1 MDSGDHPTT
10 SVPPTEI
17 DSDSD
22 DQSRV
27 PMDSDDPW
35 QDSLIDALE
44 RDIEASSSHA
54 DQESLDSQLTQN
66 ENPNE
71 PLAARLSECCASA
84 TTSGVHW
91 SLTEDFIDRVGQVLA
106 GALHQPW
113 FRIAQC
119 FDVMDLRD
127 FQGCVNHAIQ
137 WIEVNRAQ
145 WSDYKIGITENPLR
159 RWCND
164 DHGYAYAT
172 ENTWNAMHIVYSAPT
187 SKWKLHI
194 TETPESRALKIV
206 STGAMERALIRE
218 FKGTQGCVNR
228 ADGGDCPS
236 DGVPHFVYV
245 VANVF

>member
-1 MDSGDHPTT
+1 MSSGDHPTT

-22 DQSRV
+22 DH
-27 PMDSDDPW
+27 W

-71 PLAARLSECCASA
+71 PLAVCTAVAM
-84 TTSGVHW
+84 HW

-145 WSDYKIGITENPLR
+145 WGDYKIGITENPHR
-159 RWCND
+159 RWCNA

-172 ENTWNAMHIVYSAPT
+172 ENTWSAMHILYSAPT

-194 TETPESRALKIV
+194 AETFESRALKIG

-218 FKGTQGCVNR
+218 FKGIQGCVNR

-236 DGVPHFVYV
+236 DGSPHFVYV
-245 VANVF
+245 VADVL